1 MLWTRE
7 WQHNLSGHDVSIQE
21 QPVEKHID
29 DKTEEEDDDDDDE
42 ETSTGEKAGQ

>member
-7 WQHNLSGHDVSIQE
+7 WQHNLSGHDVSKQE

-29 DKTEEEDDDDDDE
+29 DKTEEEEDDDDE